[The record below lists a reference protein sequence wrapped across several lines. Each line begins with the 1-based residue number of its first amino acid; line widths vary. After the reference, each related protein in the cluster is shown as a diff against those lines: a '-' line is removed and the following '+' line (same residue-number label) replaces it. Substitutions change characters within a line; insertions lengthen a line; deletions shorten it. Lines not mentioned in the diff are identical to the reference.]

1 MSLNYEL
8 KFTIDSRYIVQ
19 NKIKIKNGYNI
30 SVNNTK
36 NNALLRINSYTWISF
51 ISWDITF
58 EQRNIDST

>member
-8 KFTIDSRYIVQ
+8 KFTIASRYFVQ

-36 NNALLRINSYTWISF
+36 NYALLRINSYT
-51 ISWDITF
+51 
-58 EQRNIDST
+58 